1 MGDLSVDLKMGK
13 SPKYTKLTVVEEK
26 SGKDVEMVGMKE
38 VGEVVVVEAV
48 EGADDV
54 CIVPEDMHY
63 LTWLEANEYEVN
75 ARSIFSRTWEVY
87 KAHWKVLV
95 GGLLAVALAHCAVGP
110 GSLLGS
116 YMGYGYLVVVL
127 NGLRPTNPT
136 AFMKFNDMFSGF
148 SVFVPLF
155 GLMLTQGILMLTAV
169 VFYALILLALIIKAS
184 APVWVVIAV
193 AIVLLYPLM
202 YIGIG
207 LHLAAPVLLE
217 FHTRRIGVF
226 ASIGLAFKQMHR
238 KFTSVILFVTV
249 LSVISMLGAL
259 FGGIGA
265 LFTGSYALVACLTLF
280 KDMFGLNAREYRA
293 GECVVCV

>member
-1 MGDLSVDLKMGK
+1 
-13 SPKYTKLTVVEEK
+13 
-26 SGKDVEMVGMKE
+26 
-38 VGEVVVVEAV
+38 
-48 EGADDV
+48 
-54 CIVPEDMHY
+54 MHY
-63 LTWLEANEYEVN
+63 PTWLEANEYEVN
-75 ARSIFSRTWEVY
+75 ARSIFSRTWE
-87 KAHWKVLV
+87 ACALCC
-95 GGLLAVALAHCAVGP
+95 GPRVAPWVVHGVRIPCYGP
-110 GSLLGS
+110 Q
-116 YMGYGYLVVVL
+116 
-127 NGLRPTNPT
+127 RAPATNPT

-169 VFYALILLALIIKAS
+169 VFYALILLALIFKAS

-238 KFTSVILFVTV
+238 KFTSVILF
-249 LSVISMLGAL
+249 
-259 FGGIGA
+259 
-265 LFTGSYALVACLTLF
+265 
-280 KDMFGLNAREYRA
+280 
-293 GECVVCV
+293 